1 MWVCANLFTY
11 VILLMPHNNYEQC
24 TVSILQMW
32 NWGSMR
38 FSKFAHVK
46 QILSDPEPVLF
57 TIVLCCLPFI
67 RSPDKSLILCHEYG
81 CTKRTFSKF
90 WKDYF
95 WMCNYVEECNH
106 HQTWRTLLSN
116 LGPELDGKLKSW
128 MMFYLHA
135 PWHQQ
140 MLIANVFFFVFSV

>member
-1 MWVCANLFTY
+1 MY
-11 VILLMPHNNYEQC
+11 
-24 TVSILQMW
+24 ILQMW

-46 QILSDPEPVLF
+46 QITAAAGPGVCQIQSLF
-57 TIVLCCLPFI
+57 YLPQCYVVLPFI
-67 RSPDKSLILCHEYG
+67 RSPDKSLIFCQECG

-95 WMCNYVEECNH
+95 WMCNYVEEYNH
-106 HQTWRTLLSN
+106 HQTWLTLLSN

-128 MMFYLHA
+128 MMFYLRA
-135 PWHQQ
+135 SWHQH
-140 MLIANVFFFVFSV
+140 MLIANGFFFHFQCLTLLPLSKS